1 MIRVLVFLAFLIVAA
16 FGLTWLAD
24 RPGEITLVWQG
35 YQIETS
41 LMVGLAVLALAMIVI
56 AIVWSVLR
64 FVLGIPSLV
73 SIGARARQRRK
84 GLIALS
90 RGMIAAGAGDARAAK
105 RASEEALRRLG
116 EEPLTLLLE
125 AEAAQLAGDRATAEA
140 TFARMAE
147 MPDTRVLGLRG
158 LHVEARRRGDAEAAY
173 AYALQAHRIAPLGLG
188 RQCRARSSCDPCGLV
203 ACTRHGRR
211 ESRPQIDRRDDC
223 RSPAR
228 RSSDRAG
235 AQSRAIATPSEALRL
250 AREAAKLAP
259 DLVPAVVLAG
269 RLLSRKG
276 DIKRAARML
285 EGGWRRGPH
294 PDIARAYLDIRP
306 GDSAADRLARAQ
318 TLGRLAPDHPEAR
331 MIIAR
336 AAIEARDFAQARRA
350 MAPLVETNAA
360 DSPPTVRMCLLMAD
374 LEETEHG
381 ATGAVRAWLA
391 RASRARRDPA
401 WIADGIVCDSWA
413 PASPVTGK
421 LDAFV
426 WRAPQERLSAP
437 VESPPIAASPAAAE
451 PQGHAASAT
460 TEAAAAPDRLSRRD
474 GGRSAGGRVRGP
486 QHLSHRQSGGPFR
499 APRRRASRH
508 RARRSRTAARS
519 CARPRFL
526 RLNRCPA
533 SACQAPVQ

>member
-1 MIRVLVFLAFLIVAA
+1 MIRILVFLGCVIVAA

-41 LMVGLAVLALAMIVI
+41 LMVGLAVLAAAVI
-56 AIVWSVLR
+56 IILIVWSILR
-64 FVLGIPSLV
+64 FVLGLPSFV
-73 SIGARARQRRK
+73 VIRTKARKRRK

-90 RGMIAAGAGDARAAK
+90 HGMIAAGAGDARTAR

-125 AEAAQLAGDRATAEA
+125 AEAAQLAGDRATAQA
-140 TFARMAE
+140 AFARMAE
-147 MPDTRVLGLRG
+147 APATRVLGLRG

-173 AYALQAHRIAPLGLG
+173 AYALQAHRLAALSWAGNAVLDH
-188 RQCRARSSCDPCGLV
+188 QATRADW
-203 ACTRHGRR
+203 
-211 ESRPQIDRRDDC
+211 
-223 RSPAR
+223 
-228 RSSDRAG
+228 
-235 AQSRAIATPSEALRL
+235 SRALITVGENSAHKLIDTATAARQRAVLLTALARDLEDRDPDEALRQS
-250 AREAAKLAP
+250 REAAKLAP

-276 DIKRAARML
+276 DIKRAAQML
-285 EGGWRRGPH
+285 EGGWRHEPH
-294 PDIARAYLDIRP
+294 PDIARAYLDVRP
-306 GDSAADRLARAQ
+306 GDSAEDRLARAQ
-318 TLGRLAPDHPEAR
+318 ALGRLAPDHPESR

-336 AAIEARDFAQARRA
+336 AALEARRFAEARRA
-350 MAPLVETNAA
+350 MAPLVETNTI

-381 ATGAVRAWLA
+381 DTGAVRSWLA

-401 WIADGIVCDSWA
+401 WIVDGIVCDRWA

-437 VESPPIAASPAAAE
+437 MENPPIAASPSVAE
-451 PQGHAASAT
+451 PQDHPAT
-460 TEAAAAPDRLSRRD
+460 TTGEPTPPQVDAEAPANKRAAEVTASTNFPAGKAAGSSARRTALPLAMAPDD
-474 GGRSAGGRVRGP
+474 PGP
-486 QHLSHRQSGGPFR
+486 R
-499 APRRRASRH
+499 A
-508 RARRSRTAARS
+508 
-519 CARPRFL
+519 
-526 RLNRCPA
+526 CPA
-533 SACQAPVQ
+533 RDSDSFT

>member
-41 LMVGLAVLALAMIVI
+41 LMVGLAVLAVAVIVI
-56 AIVWSVLR
+56 VIVWSVLR
-64 FVLGIPSLV
+64 FVLGIPSLI
-73 SIGARARQRRK
+73 SISARARQRRK

-90 RGMIAAGAGDARAAK
+90 RGMIAAGAGDARTAK
-105 RASEEALRRLG
+105 RAAEEALRRLG

-140 TFARMAE
+140 TLARIAE

-173 AYALQAHRIAPLGLG
+173 VYALQAHRIAPL
-188 RQCRARSSCDPCGLV
+188 AW
-203 ACTRHGRR
+203 
-211 ESRPQIDRRDDC
+211 
-223 RSPAR
+223 
-228 RSSDRAG
+228 AG
-235 AQSRAIATPSEALRL
+235 NAVLDHHATHADWSRALVTVGENHAHKLIDAPTADRQRAVLLTALARDLEDRDPDEALRL

-259 DLVPAVVLAG
+259 DLVPAVVLGG

-285 EGGWRRGPH
+285 EGGWRRRPH

-306 GDSAADRLARAQ
+306 GDSAADRLERAQ
-318 TLGRLAPDHPEAR
+318 TLGRLTTGHPEAR
-331 MIIAR
+331 MILAR

-360 DSPPTVRMCLLMAD
+360 DAPPTVRMCLLMAD

-381 ATGAVRAWLA
+381 TTGAVRAWLA

-401 WIADGIVCDSWA
+401 WIADGIVSDSWA

-426 WRAPQERLSAP
+426 WGAPQERLSAP
-437 VESPPIAASPAAAE
+437 VENPPIAAPPVAE
-451 PQGHAASAT
+451 PQGPAASTMNMTPPQLDVHPDTQAAPPAT
-460 TEAAAAPDRLSRRD
+460 EFAARSTLHTAKAAAP
-474 GGRSAGGRVRGP
+474 
-486 QHLSHRQSGGPFR
+486 
-499 APRRRASRH
+499 
-508 RARRSRTAARS
+508 AARLAAVPLAIAPDDPGPRPDP
-519 CARPRFL
+519 ARDCDSF
-526 RLNRCPA
+526 A
-533 SACQAPVQ
+533 

>member
-1 MIRVLVFLAFLIVAA
+1 MIFGA

-24 RPGEITLVWQG
+24 RPGEITLIWQG
-35 YQIETS
+35 YQIDTS
-41 LMVGLAVLALAMIVI
+41 LMVGLVALALAMIVI
-56 AIVWSVLR
+56 GLVWSVLR

-73 SIGARARQRRK
+73 SITARARQRRR
-84 GLIALS
+84 GLSALS

-116 EEPLTLLLE
+116 EEPLTLLLA

-147 MPDTRVLGLRG
+147 MPDMRVLGLRG

-173 AYALQAHRIAPLGLG
+173 AFALQAHRIAPLAWAGNAVLDHHASREDWSHALVTVG
-188 RQCRARSSCDPCGLV
+188 ENRAHKLINSTTADRQRAVLLTALARNQADRDP
-203 ACTRHGRR
+203 
-211 ESRPQIDRRDDC
+211 E
-223 RSPAR
+223 
-228 RSSDRAG
+228 
-235 AQSRAIATPSEALRL
+235 EALRL

-306 GDSAADRLARAQ
+306 GDSAADRLERAQ
-318 TLGRLAPDHPEAR
+318 TLGRLAPGHPEAR

-336 AAIEARDFAQARRA
+336 AALEARDFALARRV
-350 MAPLVETNAA
+350 MAPLVETNVAN
-360 DSPPTVRMCLLMAD
+360 SPPTIRMCLLMAD
-374 LEETEHG
+374 IEETEHG
-381 ATGAVRAWLA
+381 ATGAVREWLA

-413 PASPVTGK
+413 PASPVSGK

-426 WRAPQERLSAP
+426 WSTPQERLSAP
-437 VESPPIAASPAAAE
+437 LESRPVAVSPAAAE
-451 PQGHAASAT
+451 PQGHVASVT
-460 TEAAAAPDRLSRRD
+460 TEVPPPQLDFHAETGTAPPPAEHPARSTFHPGKTAGLSARLASVPLANAPDDPGPRRDPAPDRNSF
-474 GGRSAGGRVRGP
+474 V
-486 QHLSHRQSGGPFR
+486 
-499 APRRRASRH
+499 
-508 RARRSRTAARS
+508 
-519 CARPRFL
+519 
-526 RLNRCPA
+526 
-533 SACQAPVQ
+533 

>member
-1 MIRVLVFLAFLIVAA
+1 MIRILVFLAFLIVAA

-41 LMVGLAVLALAMIVI
+41 LMVGLAVLAVAMIVI
-56 AIVWSVLR
+56 AIVWSILR
-64 FVLGIPSLV
+64 FVLAIPSLV

-84 GLIALS
+84 GLVALS

-105 RASEEALRRLG
+105 RASAEALRRLG

-147 MPDTRVLGLRG
+147 MPDMRVLGLRG

-173 AYALQAHRIAPLGLG
+173 VYALQAHRIAPL
-188 RQCRARSSCDPCGLV
+188 AW
-203 ACTRHGRR
+203 
-211 ESRPQIDRRDDC
+211 
-223 RSPAR
+223 
-228 RSSDRAG
+228 AG
-235 AQSRAIATPSEALRL
+235 NAVLDHHATHADWSRALVTVGENHAHKLVDTTTAARQRAVLLTALACSLEDRDPEEALRL

-276 DIKRAARML
+276 DIKRAARLL
-285 EGGWRRGPH
+285 EDGWRRGPH
-294 PDIARAYLDIRP
+294 PDIARAYLAIRP
-306 GDSAADRLARAQ
+306 GDSAADRLLRAQ
-318 TLGRLAPDHPEAR
+318 TLDRLAPDHPEAR
-331 MIIAR
+331 MIVAR
-336 AAIEARDFAQARRA
+336 AAIEARDFALARRS

-381 ATGAVRAWLA
+381 ATGAVRGWLA

-437 VESPPIAASPAAAE
+437 VESPPIAASPAAE

-460 TEAAAAPDRLSRRD
+460 TEAPPHQIDFHAETVAAQPAAEFTAHSTLPTGKAAGLSARLAVPLAIAPDDPGPRPDPAQDRD
-474 GGRSAGGRVRGP
+474 S
-486 QHLSHRQSGGPFR
+486 F
-499 APRRRASRH
+499 
-508 RARRSRTAARS
+508 T
-519 CARPRFL
+519 
-526 RLNRCPA
+526 
-533 SACQAPVQ
+533 